1 MIATFQLCFEDDGC
15 LNLSLNGD
23 KGNYIL
29 KENEPALI
37 SLYHKSKSTGVTW
50 SHGRNRI
57 TFLEPKLHI
66 FGLPSPKMDKVV
78 IVYSSGHSI
87 FNKSRNAAIYNPDG
101 SLSVHLDIPILISK
115 YSKEYGKKASES
127 DVWYDHISWHKL
139 ENSEI
144 VMKVRIGFNRDW
156 YEERVLDTET
166 GELKELIECG
176 RF

>member
-1 MIATFQLCFEDDGC
+1 MINSYQLCFDDDKRI
-15 LNLSLNGD
+15 NLSLSDD

-29 KENEPALI
+29 QNNDPALV

-50 SHGRNRI
+50 CSEQNRI
-57 TFLEPKLHI
+57 TLQEPKQHI
-66 FGLPSPKMDKVV
+66 YGLPSPKMDKVV
-78 IVYSSGHSI
+78 VIYPGDHLTFS
-87 FNKSRNAAIYNPDG
+87 KSRNAAIYNPDG
-101 SLSVHLDIPILISK
+101 SLNIHLDRPILISK
-115 YSKEYGKKASES
+115 YWKEYGKKVSES

-139 ENSEI
+139 ENGEI
-144 VMKVRIGFNRDW
+144 VVKVRIGFNRDW